1 MFLIRIKDHLLLK
14 ELDGLKTNWEVLKP
28 FDAVMVSG
36 GVLLVFIIFAGV
48 LAWPIARPEA
58 EGWIDL

>member
-14 ELDGLKTNWEVLKP
+14 ELDGLKTNWEVLMP

-48 LAWPIARPEA
+48 LAWADRQTRS
-58 EGWIDL
+58 